1 MTERFAT
8 TPFGGARMSASAFL
22 QREAV
27 DRRRAAL
34 KQGGDAANDSG
45 RADKWQLIR
54 ALCEARA
61 LYRLSDRTITVLEA
75 LLSFH
80 PQRELDGGEP
90 IVVFPSNAELSL
102 RSRGMADATLRR
114 HIAALVEAGLV
125 LRRDSPNG
133 KRYCRRDAHGGIESA
148 FGFDLSPLALAAG
161 AIHQAAEEARAEA
174 RACQRLRGEITV
186 HLRDAAKIIE
196 AGLAEGRAGDWE
208 AFALRL
214 MPLARRMPRQAERES
229 LVGRRD
235 ELVRLRAE
243 VETAYLDAL
252 SKQEMSGNAAD
263 FERQYQNSKSD
274 HQFENSSENELKP
287 AREPENPGVTASG
300 DETST
305 VAKGGAAAG
314 RPAET
319 RLETKAEP
327 VALAYL
333 LSVCPTLEAYA
344 RDGIA
349 SWKDALVTAGLVRS
363 MLGISP
369 DAWARARAALGDFA
383 AAAVVAAILERATTI
398 RSPGGYLRALTER
411 AENGRF
417 TLRPMLAA
425 LERGRDD
432 G

>member
-27 DRRRAAL
+27 DRQRAAL
-34 KQGGDAANDSG
+34 KEAGEAANDTG

-114 HIAALVEAGLV
+114 HIAALVEAGLI

-161 AIHQAAEEARAEA
+161 AIHQAAEEARAEG

-196 AGLAEGRAGDWE
+196 AALTEGRAGDWE
-208 AFALRL
+208 GFSLRL
-214 MPLARRMPRQAERES
+214 MPLARRMPRQADRAS
-229 LVGRRD
+229 LIDRRD
-235 ELVRLRAE
+235 DLVRLRAE
-243 VETAYLDAL
+243 VEAAYLASL
-252 SKQEMSGNAAD
+252 SEQEMSGNDAG
-263 FERQYQNSKSD
+263 FERQYQNSKPD

-287 AREPENPGVTASG
+287 ARELEDRDTGGSG
-300 DETST
+300 ATP
-305 VAKGGAAAG
+305 AKGAATV
-314 RPAET
+314 T
-319 RLETKAEP
+319 RARTATGLETKAEP
-327 VALAYL
+327 VALSYL
-333 LSVCPTLEAYA
+333 LSVCPALEAYA

-349 SWKDALVTAGLVRS
+349 TWRDAFVTAGLVRS

-369 DAWARARAALGDFA
+369 DAWERARAALGDFA
-383 AAAVVAAILERATTI
+383 AAAVVAAILERAGAI
-398 RSPGGYLRALTER
+398 RSPGGYLRALTQR

-417 TLRPMLAA
+417 SLRPMLAA
-425 LERGRDD
+425 LERGRDGED
-432 G
+432 